1 MAPRT
6 HKNFELKSAKSFAM
20 GVPVS
25 PGKMVMDVEMAAL
38 DTASVMTV
46 FFFRLNIEWIAHEIR
61 VLMFFVQPY
70 KNLINK

>member
-1 MAPRT
+1 MAPGT
-6 HKNFELKSAKSFAM
+6 NKNFELKSAKSFAM

-46 FFFRLNIEWIAHEIR
+46 FLFSSKYWMDCSWNSGVDVFCATI
-61 VLMFFVQPY
+61 
-70 KNLINK
+70 

>member
-6 HKNFELKSAKSFAM
+6 NKNFELKSAKSFAM

-46 FFFRLNIEWIAHEIR
+46 FLFLSKAPLLQMGGNHS
-61 VLMFFVQPY
+61 
-70 KNLINK
+70 LIYYV

>member
-1 MAPRT
+1 MAART
-6 HKNFELKSAKSFAM
+6 NKNFELKSAKSFTM

-46 FFFRLNIEWIAHEIR
+46 FLFSSK
-61 VLMFFVQPY
+61 Y
-70 KNLINK
+70 

>member
-46 FFFRLNIEWIAHEIR
+46 FLFSSK
-61 VLMFFVQPY
+61 Y
-70 KNLINK
+70 

>member
-1 MAPRT
+1 MSKRIFLNRWLLEMAPRT
-6 HKNFELKSAKSFAM
+6 NKNFELKSAKSFAM

-46 FFFRLNIEWIAHEIR
+46 FLFSSK
-61 VLMFFVQPY
+61 Y
-70 KNLINK
+70 